1 MKKLFLFFV
10 FAILALTG
18 KAQTS
23 AGTVVVGGGFDFVSD
38 SPENSN
44 NQKTSSFSFQP
55 SVGYFV
61 ADHFVVGLDF
71 AIITSKTSAGGTT
84 TDKTSTFAIGPY
96 ARYYKFLTDNEKVAF
111 FGQADFAFAF
121 GKDTPYVGSSTKSS
135 AFSVGI
141 SPGFSYFFSKHWSGE
156 IGFTGLRLT
165 TSDPNT
171 DANNDKTTTFQF
183 GINSLTP
190 SGIAVR
196 YYF

>member
-1 MKKLFLFFV
+1 MKKTILFFSFLIV
-10 FAILALTG
+10 SVLA
-18 KAQTS
+18 KAQTE
-23 AGTVVVGGGFDFVSD
+23 AGTVVLGGGFNFSAQ

-44 NQKTSSFSFQP
+44 NTKTSYFMFQP

-61 ADHFVVGLDF
+61 ADRFVVGLDLEMRTWKST
-71 AIITSKTSAGGTT
+71 AAGATQE
-84 TDKTSTFAIGPY
+84 KSSVFAIGPY
-96 ARYYKFLTDNEKVAF
+96 ARYYKFLSDNEKVAF
-111 FGQADFAFAF
+111 YGQADFAFGF
-121 GKDTPYVGSSTKSS
+121 GKDTRGNNPSTKQA
-135 AFSVGI
+135 AFTVGI

-165 TSDPNT
+165 TSDPDTNT
-171 DANNDKTTTFQF
+171 NNDKTTTVDF

>member
-1 MKKLFLFFV
+1 MKKLLLFV
-10 FAILALTG
+10 AFAFFALTG
-18 KAQTS
+18 RAQTS
-23 AGTVVVGGGFDFVSD
+23 AGTVVLGGGFDFYSR

-44 NQKTSSFSFQP
+44 NSKTSSFSFQP
-55 SVGYFV
+55 SIGYFV

-71 AIITSKTSAGGTT
+71 AIGTSKTTAGGTT
-84 TDKTSTFAIGPY
+84 IDKSSLFAIGPY
-96 ARYYKFLTDNEKVAF
+96 ARYYKFLSDNEKVAF
-111 FGQADFAFAF
+111 YGQADFSFGF
-121 GKDTPYVGSSTKSS
+121 GKDTQGNNPSTKQS

-156 IGFTGLRLT
+156 IGFTGLRVT

-171 DANNDKTTTFQF
+171 DANNDKTTTVEF